1 MFQASR
7 PPALPGGSHESETG
21 LFQTRLRRVAKG
33 LLLVLVVSWVSAGAR
48 SSPADL
54 DQGDIERLK
63 QRVHGYL
70 SAVRS
75 RQLAKAREF
84 ILPRSRNETG
94 APRPGKS
101 RMTGF
106 SIFEV
111 EPEAG
116 HRSAIVTVKQ
126 EIMAPP
132 MAGRIEIKKKLRWK
146 REAGEWFL
154 DPADPPRTKA
164 ELFREYYYDKLAARA
179 NPKPGETPPRLEVEF
194 EETVFDFGLAVQGD
208 PVQPTFAFRNLAPQD
223 IVVEK
228 IHAPE
233 WLIQDRTEK
242 RLIPAGAAGEIRL
255 ELSTAKL
262 HRKFHHDVFV
272 QFEPIKEMIKLR
284 IQGLV
289 YTAEEIAGSPSLSK
303 QVPSAK
309 SDTPQTP

>member
-1 MFQASR
+1 MFQSR
-7 PPALPGGSHESETG
+7 FSLVSA
-21 LFQTRLRRVAKG
+21 G
-33 LLLVLVVSWVSAGAR
+33 LLSVLILAWVSAGAR
-48 SSPADL
+48 SSLADL
-54 DQGDIERLK
+54 DQADIERLK
-63 QRVHGYL
+63 QRVNGYL

-101 RMTGF
+101 RMIGF

-111 EPEAG
+111 EPEADN
-116 HRSAIVTVKQ
+116 RSAIVTVKQ

-132 MAGRIEIKKKLRWK
+132 MVGRMEIKKKLRWK

-154 DPADPPRTKA
+154 DPADPPRTDA
-164 ELFREYYYDKLAARA
+164 EIFREYYYDKLAARS
-179 NPKPGETPPRLEVEF
+179 NPKPGETPPPLEVEF

-208 PVQPTFAFRNLAPQD
+208 PVQPNFAFRNLASRD

-242 RLIPAGAAGEIRL
+242 RLIPAGAAGEIRI
-255 ELSTAKL
+255 ELSTVKL
-262 HRKFHHDVFV
+262 HRKFHHDIFV

-284 IQGLV
+284 IKGQV
-289 YTAEEIAGSPSLSK
+289 YTAEEIAESPSLSK
-303 QVPSAK
+303 QVPSSK
-309 SDTPQTP
+309 SDTPETP

>member
-1 MFQASR
+1 MFQSR
-7 PPALPGGSHESETG
+7 FSLVSA
-21 LFQTRLRRVAKG
+21 G
-33 LLLVLVVSWVSAGAR
+33 LLSVLILAWVSAGAR

-54 DQGDIERLK
+54 DQADIERLK
-63 QRVHGYL
+63 QRVNGYL
-70 SAVRS
+70 SAVRF

-94 APRPGKS
+94 APRSGKS
-101 RMTGF
+101 RITGF

-116 HRSAIVTVKQ
+116 NRSAIVTVKQ

-132 MAGRIEIKKKLRWK
+132 MVGRMEIKKKLRWK

-154 DPADPPRTKA
+154 DPADPPKTDA
-164 ELFREYYYDKLAARA
+164 EIFREYYYDKLAARS
-179 NPKPGETPPRLEVEF
+179 NPKPGETPPPLEVEF

-208 PVQPTFAFRNLAPQD
+208 PVQPNFAFRNLASRD
-223 IVVEK
+223 ILVEK

-242 RLIPAGAAGEIRL
+242 RLIPAGAAGEIRM

-284 IQGLV
+284 IKGQV
-289 YTAEEIAGSPSLSK
+289 YTAEEIAESPSLSK
-303 QVPSAK
+303 RVPSSK
-309 SDTPQTP
+309 SDTPETP

>member
-1 MFQASR
+1 MFQSR
-7 PPALPGGSHESETG
+7 FALVS
-21 LFQTRLRRVAKG
+21 AG
-33 LLLVLVVSWVSAGAR
+33 LLSVLILAWVSAGAR
-48 SSPADL
+48 SSLADL
-54 DQGDIERLK
+54 DQADIERLK
-63 QRVHGYL
+63 QRVNGYL

-101 RMTGF
+101 RITGF
-106 SIFEV
+106 SIVEV

-116 HRSAIVTVKQ
+116 DRSAIVTVKQ

-132 MAGRIEIKKKLRWK
+132 MAGRMEIKKKLRWK

-154 DPADPPRTKA
+154 DPADPPKSDA
-164 ELFREYYYDKLAARA
+164 EIFREYYYDKLAARA
-179 NPKPGETPPRLEVEF
+179 NPKPGETPPPLEVEF

-208 PVQPTFAFRNLAPQD
+208 PVRPNFAFRNLASHD

-233 WLIQDRTEK
+233 WLMQDRTEK
-242 RLIPAGAAGEIRL
+242 RLIPAGAAGEIRM

-262 HRKFHHDVFV
+262 HRKFHHDFFV

-284 IQGLV
+284 IKGQV
-289 YTAEEIAGSPSLSK
+289 YTAEEIAESPSLSK
-303 QVPSAK
+303 RVPSSK
-309 SDTPQTP
+309 SDTPETP